1 MWGVSMSLRTSK
13 VAALL
18 LLSVHLLHASALPAA
33 SSYEFNAYRM
43 QQYNL
48 HQDKHGCRGAIVV
61 AEARSAVDT
70 SLTRRCVIMKLP
82 DFSTERYLEAKKQNA
97 AAVLILLPQNISSV
111 PEDIVQGFMVAES
124 QALQKETL
132 MPVYVVPEDD
142 QLLCM
147 YEEVTQ
153 AAATKSAS
161 VLVRVLRSIITT
173 TAFQIL
179 VSSSS
184 PIKPITDT
192 TIITLEWLA
201 YGADS
206 NGSGVTI
213 LLELVRLFHHLY
225 SDPRSQAPYHLL
237 FSLTGGGK
245 YNFLGTKRWLE
256 ENMDHAESS
265 LLHDNVAFVLC
276 LDSLATG
283 DELFLHVSRPPKPG
297 TPQYSFIQQ
306 LEQIISARI
315 PWVRFGTVHKKINL
329 QEATLAWE
337 HERYGMKR
345 IPGFTLSHIEN
356 PKSELRGSILD
367 TMTQVDIRKLK
378 RNTVIVAESLAR
390 FMYNLSDKGSAKDM
404 QVFKGSLDIQ
414 DNRLSALMTMITSV
428 PRAVQLMDREPEHT
442 LLISSLEQEF
452 KHYLQQVHRHTF
464 HLDRRDPE
472 ITFFDQMKQPMM
484 MYRVKPATFDLFLG
498 GCIAGYLG
506 IVYYAIQTFGNVYT
520 KLKATVKAKH
530 Q

>member
-1 MWGVSMSLRTSK
+1 MWGVSMTLRTSK

-124 QALQKETL
+124 QVLQKETL

-179 VSSSS
+179 VSNNS
-184 PIKPITDT
+184 PIQPITDT
-192 TIITLEWLA
+192 TIITLEGVLPGAGEDPPTIVITAHYDSFGLA
-201 YGADS
+201 PVSHTHY
-206 NGSGVTI
+206 
-213 LLELVRLFHHLY
+213 
-225 SDPRSQAPYHLL
+225 
-237 FSLTGGGK
+237 K
-245 YNFLGTKRWLE
+245 
-256 ENMDHAESS
+256 
-265 LLHDNVAFVLC
+265 AF
-276 LDSLATG
+276 
-283 DELFLHVSRPPKPG
+283 
-297 TPQYSFIQQ
+297 Y
-306 LEQIISARI
+306 
-315 PWVRFGTVHKKINL
+315 
-329 QEATLAWE
+329 
-337 HERYGMKR
+337 Y
-345 IPGFTLSHIEN
+345 
-356 PKSELRGSILD
+356 
-367 TMTQVDIRKLK
+367 
-378 RNTVIVAESLAR
+378 
-390 FMYNLSDKGSAKDM
+390 
-404 QVFKGSLDIQ
+404 
-414 DNRLSALMTMITSV
+414 
-428 PRAVQLMDREPEHT
+428 
-442 LLISSLEQEF
+442 QEF
-452 KHYLQQVHRHTF
+452 KHYLRQVHRHTF
-464 HLDRRDPE
+464 HPDRRDPE

-520 KLKATVKAKH
+520 KLKATVKAKN